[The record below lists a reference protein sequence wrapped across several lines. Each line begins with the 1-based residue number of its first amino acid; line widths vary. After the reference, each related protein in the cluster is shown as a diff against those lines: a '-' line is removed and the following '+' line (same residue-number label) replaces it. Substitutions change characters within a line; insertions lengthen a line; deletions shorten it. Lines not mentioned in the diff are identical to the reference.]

1 MLAATGTGLPSAVT
15 VDVGLVGATGRYAVV
30 EANMPWFSNS
40 YAARPE
46 AVLDVVLRAAGPLH
60 RVRAADL
67 PYVTP

>member
-1 MLAATGTGLPSAVT
+1 
-15 VDVGLVGATGRYAVV
+15 
-30 EANMPWFSNS
+30 MPWFSNS

>member
-1 MLAATGTGLPSAVT
+1 
-15 VDVGLVGATGRYAVV
+15 
-30 EANMPWFSNS
+30 MPWFSNS

-46 AVLDVVLRAAGPLH
+46 AVLDVVLRAASPLH